1 MGESYSSLLAEGTP
15 LPTGYYLLTSGIRQ
29 ASGTVNV
36 HLSFFNIEKE
46 RTTTVPLT
54 INHKAEAIEVIGS
67 INPEILYMPDGKNT
81 AQSVLSTTG
90 RGYFILGIL
99 GDTDEPSNHAVK
111 ELESLGTVLEK
122 WGRPTLLIGKKRP
135 ELNKLPNLYWGTD
148 IDNSIR
154 QMLEQAVQRQN
165 VAEHRLPVIVLAD
178 SFGRVVFLTE
188 GYDTSL
194 AQKLTGIIPEL

>member
-1 MGESYSSLLAEGTP
+1 M
-15 LPTGYYLLTSGIRQ
+15 
-29 ASGTVNV
+29 

-99 GDTDEPSNHAVK
+99 GDTD
-111 ELESLGTVLEK
+111 ESLGTVLEK